1 MGATYRIAVIGGD
14 GIGPEVTDAALTV
27 LDAAE
32 RRFGFSTERTAVDWS
47 AEGYTRG
54 LRVTP
59 DMVEGLR
66 GYDAILLGAV
76 GHPDAPRGLAEM
88 EIIFGLRRLLDLYV
102 NLRPIVLYDERL
114 CPLKGRTPR
123 EVDFVVVREN
133 TEDAYGRPVHYE
145 LAGTPDE
152 EVWSEVR
159 FSRRGTERIVRYSF
173 ELARTRKRRKLTLVD
188 KANALRLQALYREVF
203 DEVGREY
210 PDVERDAMYVDAAS
224 MWMVLH
230 PERFDVVVTT
240 NLFGDI
246 LTDLAAAVAGGLGTG
261 ASGNINPGKVSLFE
275 PIHGSAPKYAGQR
288 AASAVGSIGAV
299 ALMLEHLGRPD
310 ARAAIEGALAEA
322 FRSGRITDVE
332 ARPGRTFE
340 DARAVAEILEAGSL
354 AAARQV

>member
-1 MGATYRIAVIGGD
+1 MGASYRIAVIGGD
-14 GIGPEVTDAALTV
+14 GIGPEVTDAALVV

-32 RRFGFSTERTAVDWS
+32 RRFGFTTRRTALEWS
-47 AEGYTRG
+47 ALRYAQG

-59 DMVEGLR
+59 AMIEELR
-66 GYDAILLGAV
+66 AYDAILLGAI

-88 EIIFGLRRLLDLYV
+88 EIIFGMRRGLDLFV

-114 CPLKGRTPR
+114 CPLKGRGPR
-123 EVDFVVVREN
+123 DVDFVVVREN
-133 TEDAYGRPVHYE
+133 TEDAYGRPVHTE
-145 LAGTPDE
+145 RGGTPEE

-173 ELARTRKRRKLTLVD
+173 ELARTRPRKKLTLVD

-203 DEVGREY
+203 DDVGREY

-230 PERFDVVVTT
+230 PERFDVIVTT

-246 LTDLAAAVAGGLGTG
+246 LTDLAAGIAGGLGTG

-275 PIHGSAPKYAGQR
+275 PIHGSAPKYTGQK

-299 ALMLEHLGRPD
+299 ALMLEHLGQRD
-310 ARAAIEGALAEA
+310 ARVAIEGALAEA
-322 FRSGRITDVE
+322 FRTRRIADVD

-340 DARAVAEILEAGSL
+340 DARIVAEIVSAGRL
-354 AAARQV
+354 AHA